1 MKSLKPLLRCL
12 PIVMLPSLLLAQPAE
27 WAPTATN
34 AAGTLLGTVT
44 VAGEPAMAGD
54 WVAAFDETGVCAGAT
69 EVVLNDGE
77 SFVSLPIYGDDATT
91 PDTDE
96 GMGGGEGFTLRLW
109 RSANGEILFYPDAM
123 EPAALGG
130 WSATNGAPM
139 PGFDDPYEVYNFA
152 WDGPSV
158 ELDCPPA
165 EMCISGMAFN
175 LSATPDNGS
184 WSGPG
189 TIAGFAGWMF
199 VPGDAGLGTHIL
211 TYTTTDGLSAS
222 CSVTVTES
230 LTPTLDLPIGWCQGD
245 GPLFIEPF
253 ASPPGGS
260 WTGDG
265 VLALAD
271 DVILDPIFLSPGS
284 YAVTYTIEGDCGGTA
299 TDNLSIYPSPEPPT
313 ITPQQGL
320 LYAGGI
326 AEGDSIQWWTEVTEV
341 PGDSAFA
348 MGYFD
353 PILYFPVWND
363 VYLVEA
369 INSYG
374 CSTFS
379 APFLVDMT
387 IGMADLGEA
396 PFRLWISEG
405 QLMANTPLVEATWFD
420 LTGRQLAHSA
430 SPFRRPAGL
439 GPLVVWAQDK
449 LGRTHRMRLP

>member
-1 MKSLKPLLRCL
+1 M
-12 PIVMLPSLLLAQPAE
+12 
-27 WAPTATN
+27 
-34 AAGTLLGTVT
+34 
-44 VAGEPAMAGD
+44 
-54 WVAAFDETGVCAGAT
+54 
-69 EVVLNDGE
+69 
-77 SFVSLPIYGDDATT
+77 
-91 PDTDE
+91 
-96 GMGGGEGFTLRLW
+96 
-109 RSANGEILFYPDAM
+109 
-123 EPAALGG
+123 
-130 WSATNGAPM
+130 
-139 PGFDDPYEVYNFA
+139 
-152 WDGPSV
+152 
-158 ELDCPPA
+158 
-165 EMCISGMAFN
+165 
-175 LSATPDNGS
+175 
-184 WSGPG
+184 
-189 TIAGFAGWMF
+189 
-199 VPGDAGLGTHIL
+199 
-211 TYTTTDGLSAS
+211 SAS

-363 VYLVEA
+363 CVPRRGHQQLRLQHLQRAV
-369 INSYG
+369 S
-374 CSTFS
+374 
-379 APFLVDMT
+379 VDMT
-387 IGMADLGEA
+387 IGIADLGEA

-405 QLMANTPLVEATWFD
+405 QLMANTRLVRATWYD
-420 LTGRQLAHSA
+420 MAGRQCAQSSPLSCAPPVLAPLWCGPKTGKDGPIRCA
-430 SPFRRPAGL
+430 SRDGCS
-439 GPLVVWAQDK
+439 
-449 LGRTHRMRLP
+449 

>member
-1 MKSLKPLLRCL
+1 MKSCWTFLSALL
-12 PIVMLPSLLLAQPAE
+12 LPSLLLAQPAE
-27 WAPTATN
+27 WVPVPTN
-34 AAGTLLGTVT
+34 SAGTLLGTVT

-96 GMGGGEGFTLRLW
+96 GMDGGEGFTLRLW
-109 RSANGEILFYPDAM
+109 RSADGEILFYPDPM

-139 PGFDDPYEVYNFA
+139 PGFDNPYEVYNFA

-158 ELDCPPA
+158 ALNCPPA

-175 LSATPDNGS
+175 LSATPENGD

-189 TIAGFAGWMF
+189 TFAGFAGWMF
-199 VPGDAGLGTHIL
+199 DPSAAGLGTHTL
-211 TYTTTDGLSAS
+211 TYTTSDGVSAT
-222 CSVTVTES
+222 CSVTVSES
-230 LTPTLDLPIGWCQGD
+230 LTPTLDLPTGWCQGD

-265 VLALAD
+265 VLALAE

-299 TDNLSIYPSPEPPT
+299 TDNLSIYPSPEPPI
-313 ITPQQGL
+313 ITPLQGL
-320 LYAGGI
+320 LYAGNI
-326 AEGDSIQWWTEVTEV
+326 AAGDSIEWWISAAELPE
-341 PGDSAFA
+341 DSAFP
-348 MGYFD
+348 MGYSD
-353 PILYFPVWND
+353 PVFYFPSWND
-363 VYLVEA
+363 FFSVEA
-369 INSYG
+369 INTYG

-379 APFLVDMT
+379 APFFVDAA
-387 IGMADLGEA
+387 IGIAERDPSLLKVWLSG
-396 PFRLWISEG
+396 G
-405 QLMANTPLVEATWFD
+405 QLRANATLVQASWFD
-420 LTGRQLAHSA
+420 LGGRQVTLTDA
-430 SPFRRPAGL
+430 SFFRPPGSGPF
-439 GPLVVWAQDK
+439 VVWAQDEF
-449 LGRTHRMRLP
+449 GRTQRLLLP

>member
-1 MKSLKPLLRCL
+1 
-12 PIVMLPSLLLAQPAE
+12 
-27 WAPTATN
+27 
-34 AAGTLLGTVT
+34 
-44 VAGEPAMAGD
+44 MAGD

-158 ELDCPPA
+158 TLDCPPA
-165 EMCISGMAFN
+165 VMCISGMAVN

-189 TIAGFAGWMF
+189 TIAGFAGWLF
-199 VPGDAGLGTHIL
+199 DPSAAGLGTHTL
-211 TYTTTDGLSAS
+211 TYTTTDGVSEN
-222 CSVTVTES
+222 CNVTVTES
-230 LTPTLDLPIGWCQGD
+230 LSPTLDLPLGWCQGD
-245 GPLFIEPF
+245 GPLILDPY
-253 ASPPGGS
+253 ATPPGGS
-260 WTGDG
+260 WTGSG

-271 DVILDPIFLSPGS
+271 YVILDPIFLAPGT
-284 YAVTYTIEGDCGGTA
+284 YAVTYTTEGDCGGTA
-299 TDNLSIYPSPEPPT
+299 TANLSIYPSPEPPT
-313 ITPQQGL
+313 VTALSGL
-320 LYAGGI
+320 LYAGNI
-326 AEGDSIQWWTEVTEV
+326 ADGDSIEWWIQIPDLPNDTL
-341 PGDSAFA
+341 FA
-348 MGYFD
+348 LGYPD
-353 PILYFPVWND
+353 PVYVFPSWDDFYF
-363 VYLVEA
+363 VEA

-379 APFLVDMT
+379 SAFYVDGT
-387 IGMADLGEA
+387 IGVASLGAESL
-396 PFRLWISEG
+396 RLWISEG
-405 QLMANTPLVEATWFD
+405 QLNANAPLVQATWFD
-420 LTGRQLAHSA
+420 MAGRQLRQSA
-430 SPFRRPAGL
+430 APFLRPAGP
-439 GPLVVWAQDK
+439 GPFVVWAEDN

>member
-1 MKSLKPLLRCL
+1 MTKKVLLAFTL
-12 PIVMLPSLLLAQPAE
+12 YPSLLLAQPAE
-27 WAPTATN
+27 WVPTPTN

-44 VAGEPAMAGD
+44 VAGEPAQAGD

-69 EVVLNDGE
+69 EVVLNAGD

-91 PDTDE
+91 PDADE

-109 RSANGEILFYPDAM
+109 RSASGEILYYPDPE

-165 EMCISGMAFN
+165 EMCISGMAYN
-175 LSATPDNGS
+175 LSATPDNGG

-189 TIAGFAGWMF
+189 TFAGFAGWMF
-199 VPGDAGLGTHIL
+199 VPGDAGLGTHTL
-211 TYTTTDGLSAS
+211 TYTTSDGVSAT
-222 CSVTVTES
+222 CTVTVTES
-230 LTPTLDLPIGWCQGD
+230 LTPTLDLPTGWCQGD
-245 GPLFIEPF
+245 GPLFIEPY
-253 ASPPGGS
+253 ATPTGGS
-260 WTGDG
+260 WTGAG

-271 DVILDPIFLSPGS
+271 DVILDPTFLSPGS

-326 AEGDSIQWWTEVTEV
+326 AEGDSIEWWTQVTEV
-341 PGDSAFA
+341 PGDSAFS

-387 IGMADLGEA
+387 IGIADLGGG
-396 PFRLWISEG
+396 PLRLWISQG
-405 QLMANTPLVEATWFD
+405 QLMANSPLVEVTWFD
-420 LTGRQLAHSA
+420 LAGRQLAHSA
-430 SPFRRPAGL
+430 SPFLRPAGP
-439 GPLVVWAQDK
+439 GPFVVWAQDG
-449 LGRTHRMRLP
+449 LGRTHKMRLP